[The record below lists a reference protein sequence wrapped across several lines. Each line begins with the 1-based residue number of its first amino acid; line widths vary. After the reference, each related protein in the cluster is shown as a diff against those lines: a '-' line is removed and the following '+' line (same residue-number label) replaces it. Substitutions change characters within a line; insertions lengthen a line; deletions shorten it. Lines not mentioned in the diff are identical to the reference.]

1 MPNDK
6 DKDASSPSSLRCLV
20 PSDHSWGQNPVWAF
34 ERYAS
39 GNLDRFGRPFFRIGK
54 SSMHLFASF
63 NMFQQL
69 LVLEQRCP
77 SQLLGR
83 SGPPSIYITDA
94 LQDCLQGRS
103 RHLLTVTWSLWF
115 PVPGSLHG
123 GLRVYGPS
131 MSIDVH

>member
-63 NMFQQL
+63 NMFQH
-69 LVLEQRCP
+69 V
-77 SQLLGR
+77 STAVGLGTALSKST
-83 SGPPSIYITDA
+83 SGPLWA
-94 LQDCLQGRS
+94 AK
-103 RHLLTVTWSLWF
+103 HL
-115 PVPGSLHG
+115 H
-123 GLRVYGPS
+123 
-131 MSIDVH
+131 H